1 MRLRAEGIKKGS
13 TMMFQPLVG
22 LGIAALLTTA
32 AAAQAQHPKRIPRIG
47 YLSVLNAAS
56 EADRSNGLRLGLRE
70 LGYVEGQNIATEFR
84 YAEGKA
90 DRHPELAADLARVK
104 VDVIVV
110 SGGDRLV
117 RAAMNA
123 TSTIPIVMMGAG
135 VDPVAAGL
143 VKSIARPGGNVTGF
157 TSLATE
163 LGGKRLEILK
173 DLVPQMTRAAV
184 LYDSAASGTGA

>member
-1 MRLRAEGIKKGS
+1 
-13 TMMFQPLVG
+13 MMFQPLVG